1 MGIERYDLIS
11 SENLTTFEF
20 ISDGTK
26 GKIDKIIQFS
36 STNYHNVYNLGFGD
50 KDVITGE
57 IDDKVVSNNGD
68 SEKVLGTVVESLYIF
83 TDRNPEALIYAT
95 GSTKTRTRLYQ
106 IGITKFIEKVKAD
119 FVIYGQIEK
128 EWHFFEKDIN
138 YDAFLV
144 KRIKVKNEKC
154 KS

>member
-1 MGIERYDLIS
+1 VSIEKYDLIAG
-11 SENLTTFEF
+11 ENLTTFEF

-26 GKIDKIIQFS
+26 GKIYKIIQFS

-83 TDRNPEALIYAT
+83 TDENPEALIYAI

-106 IGITKFIEKVKAD
+106 IGITKFIEKAKAD
-119 FVIYGQIEK
+119 FIIYGQIEK
-128 EWHFFEKDIN
+128 EWYFFEKDTN

-144 KRIKVKNEKC
+144 KRIKGKK
-154 KS
+154 

>member
-1 MGIERYDLIS
+1 MSVEKYNLIS

-36 STNYHNVYNLGFGD
+36 STNYLNVYNLGFGD
-50 KDVITGE
+50 KDIMTGA
-57 IDDKVVSNNGD
+57 IDDVVLNNGD

-95 GSTKTRTRLYQ
+95 GSTKTRNS
-106 IGITKFIEKVKAD
+106 IVSNWNCE
-119 FVIYGQIEK
+119 IY
-128 EWHFFEKDIN
+128 
-138 YDAFLV
+138 
-144 KRIKVKNEKC
+144 
-154 KS
+154 